1 MLREAKARGEKL
13 LAELLEHQ
21 AELDANPP
29 DLPAPQLKQG
39 REAMQKAIDSARRM
53 VDSLNQAQQ
62 IASLHTN

>member
-13 LAELLEHQ
+13 LAELLKHQ

-53 VDSLNQAQQ
+53 VDSLNQAQR